1 MRCRDARR
9 ALPGHTCGECQN
21 FVNVLCE
28 GEEGEV
34 FDRDA
39 FMSCSR
45 HRAAHS
51 PNHTPDGFWELS
63 FASEIEAHERQS
75 R

>member
-1 MRCRDARR
+1 MRCRDAHH

-21 FVNVLCE
+21 FVNVLRE

-39 FMSCSR
+39 FMTCSH